1 VGGQSDDGHLRHET
15 TGSATTDLSV
25 ATKLTSNAAHTGL
38 FWFLPDNQL
47 IVTGNRG
54 GRAVSVTLGVVE
66 DEVISER
73 RGVGWGVG
81 SVSKE
86 EVKADGRPA
95 CWENEITISNPN
107 PGTRNPARCH
117 GRRASK
123 LGGPD
128 RDAFVSAQTGG
139 PRRFSQGESRVGGKG
154 RTNGNSRTVD
164 LGWGPVKRVAR
175 TAERRRPS
183 PARIGCRWGDRGTKA
198 WNSEGDSRRE
208 IG

>member
-1 VGGQSDDGHLRHET
+1 MGGQSDDGHLRHET

-25 ATKLTSNAAHTGL
+25 TTKLTSNAAHTSL
-38 FWFLPDNQL
+38 FWFLSDNQL
-47 IVTGNRG
+47 IITGNGG
-54 GRAVSVTLGVVE
+54 GRAVSITLGVVE

-73 RGVGWGVG
+73 RGVGSGVG

-139 PRRFSQGESRVGGKG
+139 PRRFSQGDEPGGWKGENKRKLTHSRSRLEAGGA
-154 RTNGNSRTVD
+154 SR
-164 LGWGPVKRVAR
+164 
-175 TAERRRPS
+175 S
-183 PARIGCRWGDRGTKA
+183 NC
-198 WNSEGDSRRE
+198 
-208 IG
+208 